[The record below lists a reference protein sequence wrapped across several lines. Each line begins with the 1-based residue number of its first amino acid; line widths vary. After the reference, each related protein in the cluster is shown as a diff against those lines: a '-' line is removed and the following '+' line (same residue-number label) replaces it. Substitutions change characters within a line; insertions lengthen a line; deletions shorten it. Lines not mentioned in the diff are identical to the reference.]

1 MQKVSRLIHYL
12 MVFFLC
18 FLLVGGVAV
27 SVSAADN
34 PVSINE
40 LIDNTSK
47 YDKKSVTLT
56 GEAIGECLERE
67 NGCWVNMSDG
77 GNAIG
82 IWMTESDAA
91 RITHYGNYRFTGD
104 TITVTGTFYEAC
116 PEHGGE
122 PDIHCTQLTMDQEGF
137 ERTQSIPKEKVL
149 GATCAVGIALV
160 LMLTYQKR
168 VLRTGK
174 Q

>member
-1 MQKVSRLIHYL
+1 MWG
-12 MVFFLC
+12 F
-18 FLLVGGVAV
+18 AV
-27 SVSAADN
+27 PVSAADN

-47 YDKKSVTLT
+47 YDKKSITLT

-82 IWMTESDAA
+82 IWMTKTDAA
-91 RITHYGNYRFTGD
+91 RIKIYGDYKHTGD
-104 TITVTGTFYEAC
+104 TITVTGIFYEAC

-122 PDIHCTQLTMDQEGF
+122 PDIHCTTLIIEEAGTGRSEIISAEKALT
-137 ERTQSIPKEKVL
+137 
-149 GATCAVGIALV
+149 ATGVVAIALV
-160 LMLTYQKR
+160 LFMTFQRR
-168 VLRTGK
+168 VLRADK
-174 Q
+174 E